1 MRQSLPF
8 ELTKDRSFFESLG
21 DWMGD
26 VLYDELPEKGFEC
39 RDEQIFM
46 AYQIEQALKEKNV
59 LFAEAGVGT
68 GKTIAYLLP
77 AISYA
82 RYTGRPALIACAD
95 ETLIDQLVKEGGDV
109 HKLRDHLGLTIDVRL
124 AKSRDQYLC
133 LKRFEYAEREHEAAQ
148 LQERK
153 ETVVDEKPA
162 STASLIDSLFAQSK
176 ESSKERNLMDLL
188 NSDAVKN
195 IDWDDE
201 EDVHWI
207 DEIAMN
213 IPEDVFTQAPLKDA
227 APYGER
233 SDFPSVSDE
242 NWAKVNYNEVM
253 QCAVCDLRNRCG
265 QTLHRAHYRKATDLI
280 ICSQDFLME
289 HLATKESREREG
301 QMPLLPEVSM
311 MVLDEGHLLEYAAQ
325 KAMTYKIQGDTIVQM
340 LERLMVDGVRERTLY
355 AMEMLQD
362 DHELFFDQLMDDVEQ
377 SDNERKRIQ
386 KSKRLLQIGKKL
398 VADVEKL
405 LEEFVFESELYM
417 IPEYELN
424 MAEEFLENY
433 QAALNIFISK
443 ADAVDWLEQTDGRNT
458 LVIMPRLITE
468 VLEEKLFSKK
478 TPIVFSSATL
488 SVNKDF
494 SYIAYSLGVKK
505 HQNFSVPSPFDYEE
519 VMKIHVKD
527 VAQADKVAAARAVVA
542 QGEQTLMLF
551 KSKQSMLA
559 YKEALSAD
567 ELLDYVFEGD
577 RELSAIVRDFQQG
590 AVQVLCSYHLWEG
603 LDLPEEALTRVV
615 IFDLP
620 FPPHDPLFDA
630 KRAFAEDVFD
640 EVELPFM
647 QLRLQQ
653 GMGRLIRTSNDH
665 GEITILCNEQEQAV
679 KEHFLTILPVAPQA

>member
-26 VLYDELPEKGFEC
+26 VLYDVLPEKGFEC

-109 HKLRDHLGLTIDVRL
+109 HKLRDHLGLNIDVRL

-133 LKRFEYAEREHEAAQ
+133 LKRFEYAEREHEAVQ
-148 LQERK
+148 MQERK
-153 ETVVDEKPA
+153 EQASSDEKA
-162 STASLIDSLFAQSK
+162 TSLIDSLFTQAK
-176 ESSKERNLMDLL
+176 EPKQERSLMDLL
-188 NSDAVKN
+188 KSDDFKGIN
-195 IDWDDE
+195 WDDD

-242 NWAKVNYNEVM
+242 HWNKVNYNEIM

-265 QTLHRAHYRKATDLI
+265 QTLHRAHYRQATDLI

-311 MVLDEGHLLEYAAQ
+311 IVLDEGHLLEYAAQ

-355 AMEMLQD
+355 AMETLQD
-362 DHELFFDQLMDDVEQ
+362 DHELFFDQLLDDVEQ
-377 SDNERKRIQ
+377 TDNERKRIN
-386 KSKRLLQIGKKL
+386 KSTRLLQVGKKL
-398 VADVEKL
+398 IADVEKL

-433 QAALNIFISK
+433 GAALNIFISK
-443 ADAVDWLEQTDGRNT
+443 ADAVDWLEQTDGRST

-488 SVNKDF
+488 SVKKDF

-505 HQNFSVPSPFDYEE
+505 HQNFSVPSPFDYDE

-527 VAQADKVAAARAVVA
+527 VAQAQKVEAARIVVA

-551 KSKQSMLA
+551 KTKQSMLDFKA
-559 YKEALSAD
+559 QLTQH
-567 ELLDYVFEGD
+567 ELASYVFEGD

-590 AVQVLCSYHLWEG
+590 NVQVLCSYHLWEG

-653 GMGRLIRTSNDH
+653 GMGRLIRTSHDH
-665 GEITILCNEQEQAV
+665 GEITILCNEQEQQV
-679 KEHFLTILPVAPQA
+679 KEHFLSILPVDPQ